1 MLLCFNIKYL
11 DWVLNGFLMACV
23 IVNVLQKNSFLYVIK
38 WFQISYAHIEG
49 ENLPRKSNGVFYE
62 NCDQRK
68 YFKVLLPPCAKQ
80 FLNHTH
86 VLRGRFSKWSKLLGY
101 KMLWS
106 RITSTLIVFPN
117 DFSIG
122 FKEEWTV
129 PKDRPIY
136 FMHGA
141 IRMIRLGISSH
152 DPPEP
157 EGSTQGQST
166 R

>member
-1 MLLCFNIKYL
+1 MVSKWLCNRGCNSKELLPLCDKMISNIRCTY
-11 DWVLNGFLMACV
+11 WG
-23 IVNVLQKNSFLYVIK
+23 
-38 WFQISYAHIEG
+38 G
-49 ENLPRKSNGVFYE
+49 EFYQRKSNGFFYE

-80 FLNHTH
+80 FLNHMH
-86 VLRGRFSKWSKLLGY
+86 MLRGRFSKWSKLLRY

-129 PKDRPIY
+129 PKDRPFY
-136 FMHGA
+136 FMHGV
-141 IRMIRLGISSH
+141 IRMVRLGISSH
-152 DPPEP
+152 DPQKP